1 MACAI
6 ASDLMWAMV
15 RQSVASK
22 CVYTSATWVVPI
34 HIPDVRKQYAG
45 FQNWTSPCF
54 MYVQGTFLLV
64 FLTWHL
70 LKFLLGKY
78 SVWKLKKDFDFQKTN
93 TTGLIFKKSS
103 KTGYQYNYIC
113 LPANNMS
120 FEWIIQYL
128 LWKLNNID
136 CVPNERDFEK
146 KFTLFIIHVRKIWVG
161 GKKTTNSF
169 NLVHSGDCFSPW
181 CTILSSPNGII
192 LGVYHLILYC

>member
-1 MACAI
+1 MCVHKRNVGCTYPYIPQCTWCAE
-6 ASDLMWAMV
+6 
-15 RQSVASK
+15 
-22 CVYTSATWVVPI
+22 TI
-34 HIPDVRKQYAG
+34 HRAPK
-45 FQNWTSPCF
+45 CF
-54 MYVQGTFLLV
+54 MYVHGTSLLV

-146 KFTLFIIHVRKIWVG
+146 KFTLFIIHVRKIWGG
-161 GKKTTNSF
+161 GKKTKNSF
-169 NLVHSGDCFSPW
+169 NLVHSGDCFLPD
-181 CTILSSPNGII
+181 
-192 LGVYHLILYC
+192 VYHSQQPKWDNSGL